1 MTEKTQNLTGVRI
14 LPPLLTLIVLL
25 TAFLLSWVIPLPIPT
40 PNWLPI
46 VGWSLVAAGILL
58 ATGAISQFMRAHT
71 TVDPH
76 AGATTLVKNGLYRF
90 TRNPIYVANVLFLTG
105 FPMIL
110 NSYWGLILSPALI
123 LLMNRLV
130 IQYEE
135 RYLEAQF
142 GQEYLDYKS
151 KVRRWL

>member
-1 MTEKTQNLTGVRI
+1 MTEKTPNLTGVRI
-14 LPPLLTLIVLL
+14 LPPVLTLIVLL
-25 TAFLLSWVIPLPIPT
+25 AAFLLGWVIPLPVPT

-46 VGWSLVAAGILL
+46 VGWSLVCAGIIL
-58 ATGAISQFMRAHT
+58 AAGAISQFIRADT
-71 TVDPH
+71 TYHPRE
-76 AGATTLVKNGLYRF
+76 GATAIVKSGLYRF
-90 TRNPIYVANVLFLTG
+90 TRNPMYLANLFILIG
-105 FPMIL
+105 FPLVL